1 MAKLLALVIG
11 YALSSF
17 FLKLFTTIG
26 IGVFTYKGLLALINQ
41 MLDLIQPLF
50 NQLPAGILSILAI
63 AGVPEALSILASA
76 FLTRAAIN
84 AAKAWVGVIT

>member
-1 MAKLLALVIG
+1 MANLLALVIG

-26 IGVFTYKGLLALINQ
+26 IGIFTYTGLLALVNK

-50 NQLPAGILSILAI
+50 NQIPSDILSILSI
-63 AGVPEALSILASA
+63 AGVPEALSILSSA
-76 FLTRAAIN
+76 ILTRATIN
-84 AAKAWVGVIT
+84 AAKAWVGVL